1 MSRQEKGS
9 RMRLLPAKLQLQQR
23 DALTGSYPTN
33 QRFSTDGRTGNYLTN
48 FDDTKTID
56 FISVES
62 EVLVTEQT
70 YGFESDLIHYQ
81 RWSDDEYQGALQTEL
96 RFKQTYVGTP
106 FSTEINQAIQDINNN
121 DKNDDNHMIV
131 QMAQFDSDP
140 WPKPGPHPNTK
151 ALLFDKDNAEFAYID
166 YYQTDPGAN
175 YKDVTNRPFSVCVW
189 IYPTIE
195 DKEVEYP
202 IVYQGMLNA
211 AESIISPQSVWQLLI
226 VDQRIEFRV
235 YNEGNYN
242 QYAYARTIDQ
252 IPSGEW
258 IQVCV
263 TYNPDGGNKAIF
275 IYVNKAEQQ
284 LDTNYDAFTNGLIC
298 QYEQL
303 VIGRYYYN
311 DEVNPV
317 IDNKYLGL
325 ISEIFY
331 TGKILSQEEIE
342 ILDDAVRSGVSI
354 IDYVESSTENV
365 GGYIPGIGLSKSSI
379 WLQQPDA
386 QDILSLTGSSMYSNT
401 GSVQPSVID
410 GLPFIHFSPGQ
421 DLTPFR
427 DSSHPAVDGKSDN
440 NPFYATGS
448 AVTDV
453 GEGFTSP
460 LWSKNKIEIDISVAN
475 TCTSNFFISSGYYP
489 TANASPSTQNQNYN
503 MCYYNFENK
512 TWEGLGLGYPFG
524 FTSLTRP
531 DVPLSLFNRN
541 FIYDNSQTIGFSP
554 GIVNFHGTLADFK
567 TQVSGIFEFQASAGE
582 PVTNFGFPYHPKF
595 HATSSQ
601 LLNLSQYITEP
612 FLLEKI
618 VVELSAAYTV
628 YADIYNTASYEVPS
642 GITTITS
649 ITQSTLPCAINNFFI
664 LNQRS
669 NNILSNYVETT
680 GFSNSFFNT
689 SLPTTKTLSFN
700 GPNTYVTTVRDLITW
715 GGISSFAQNMLT
727 SSFRVGVGGNSSNGG
742 NVYYIVSGT
751 NVPFLSYSPKEL
763 MTRDY
768 NISSSQ
774 EAHDDLRPLSWV
786 KNVYMELPTK
796 VATSINKI
804 ASNSTQ
810 GIYMS
815 QMNFGNNTLLYQ
827 SFINLKYDGGGRN
840 ALGMAISNGRNYVS
854 PVNALQFDKSAGE
867 FDAGFNIGSIK
878 LIKSENHYKYN
889 PYILLPTDQ
898 LIFGWQQPMLNYT
911 YISGSGVEHGGNQI
925 NIKSGLFSD
934 ISFLPGPAKVTLY
947 GSYIREGKEYNE
959 GTNQLLSSDS
969 IHEVIE

>member
-1 MSRQEKGS
+1 MGRQEKRS
-9 RMRLLPAKLQLQQR
+9 RMRLLPPKIQLQQR

-33 QRFSTDGRTGNYLTN
+33 SRFSNDGRTGNYSTN

-56 FISVES
+56 FTEIKSGLTTVEG
-62 EVLVTEQT
+62 T
-70 YGFESDLIHYQ
+70 YGFEANLIHYQ
-81 RWSDDEYQGALQTEL
+81 RWSSKEFVDAFQNEL

-106 FSTEINQAIQDINNN
+106 FSAEINEAIQNI
-121 DKNDDNHMIV
+121 NDDDKVTDNQMIV
-131 QMAQFDSDP
+131 QLAEIGSQVITDGPYQNIKAVSFSKDDAQY
-140 WPKPGPHPNTK
+140 
-151 ALLFDKDNAEFAYID
+151 AYID

-175 YKDVTNRPFSVCVW
+175 YKNIFKRSFSVCVW
-189 IYPTIE
+189 ILPTIE
-195 DKEVEYP
+195 DKDVEYP
-202 IVYQGMLNA
+202 ILFQGMFNA
-211 AESIISPQSVWQLLI
+211 GEEFEPKSVWQLLI
-226 VDQRIEFRV
+226 VNERIEFRI
-235 YNEGNYN
+235 YN
-242 QYAYARTIDQ
+242 QGKSEQYGYARTKDE
-252 IPSGEW
+252 IPSQEW
-258 IQVCV
+258 LQVCI
-263 TYNPDGGNKAIF
+263 TYNSDSGSDPISIYINQIEQALETDYDVFTGF
-275 IYVNKAEQQ
+275 ICN
-284 LDTNYDAFTNGLIC
+284 
-298 QYEQL
+298 YEQL
-303 VIGRYYYN
+303 IVGRYYYD
-311 DEVNPV
+311 DEINPIV
-317 IDNKYLGL
+317 DNRYVGL

-331 TGKILSQEEIE
+331 TGKRLSIEEIG
-342 ILDDAVRSGVSI
+342 ILDDALKSGVSI
-354 IDYVESSTENV
+354 IDYTQVISTKES
-365 GGYIPGIGLSKSSI
+365 GYIPGIGLPESSI

-386 QDILSLTGSSMYSNT
+386 QDILSLTGSSMYSAT
-401 GSVQPSVID
+401 GSVKPNVID

-421 DLTPFR
+421 ELTPFR
-427 DSSHPAVDGKSDN
+427 DNVQPAVDGKSSN
-440 NPFYATGS
+440 NPFFATGS

-453 GEGFTSP
+453 GEGFSGP

-524 FTSLTRP
+524 FISYARP
-531 DVPLSLFNRN
+531 NEAFDANFNRN

-554 GIVNFHGTLADFK
+554 GIVNFHGTLEDFK

-595 HATSSQ
+595 HATGSQ

-628 YADIYNTASYEVPS
+628 YADTYNTASYEVP
-642 GITTITS
+642 GGTTTITS
-649 ITQSTLPCAINNFFI
+649 ITQSTVPCAINNFFI
-664 LNQRS
+664 LNQR
-669 NNILSNYVETT
+669 NNNVLSNYIEST
-680 GFSNSFFNT
+680 GFIKSFFNT
-689 SLPTTKTLSFN
+689 SLPVTKNLSFN
-700 GPNTYVTTVRDLITW
+700 GPGTYVTTVRDLITW
-715 GGISSFAQNMLT
+715 GGISSFAQNMFT

-742 NVYYIVSGT
+742 NVYYIASGT
-751 NVPFLSYSPKEL
+751 NVPYLSYSPKEL

-774 EAHDDLRPLSWV
+774 EAHDDLRPLSWA
-786 KNVYMELPTK
+786 KNIYMELPTK
-796 VATSINKI
+796 VATSISKI

-810 GIYMS
+810 GIFMS
-815 QMNFGNNTLLYQ
+815 QMNFGNNALGAQ
-827 SFINLKYDGGGRN
+827 SFINLKYEGGGRN

-854 PVNALQFDKSAGE
+854 PVNTLQFDQTAGE

-911 YISGSGVEHGGNQI
+911 FITGSGSTHAGNQI
-925 NIKSGLFSD
+925 NFKSGLFSD

-947 GSYIREGKEYNE
+947 GSYIREGREYND
-959 GTNQLLSSDS
+959 GLNQLLSSDG